1 MSEMSGT
8 FTADAIGPPVPI
20 PDVPGADAGWIVG
33 DVDGAGLR
41 HLSHPGGE

>member
-1 MSEMSGT
+1 MVAAGSDFIDGYRHP
-8 FTADAIGPPVPI
+8 TAE
-20 PDVPGADAGWIVG
+20 AGWIVG